1 MNVLSMDTTPIPEVS
16 SRGESRS
23 ISSKKALTG
32 NGPVSIALHTLGDP
46 ISFR

>member
-32 NGPVSIALHTLGDP
+32 NGPVSIAFTYLL
-46 ISFR
+46 IQ